1 MSGSDAMVRAAIVGL
16 GRWGRRLVD
25 AVQGAGAAGSSERIR
40 FVRGWNRTAEKAC
53 EFAAQHGFDLAE
65 DFESLLRDP
74 GIDAVVLATPHSQHV
89 EQTLACAQAGK
100 AVYVEK
106 PLALHHAQAV
116 QVALACRQ
124 AGVVLAVG
132 HNRRFLPAVQA
143 LIQMAAAGE
152 LGQLLHVEGNFS
164 GSFGFDYD
172 DTAWRANPSEAPG
185 GGLTLMGVHILDAM
199 IAMMGPIAALSATS
213 VRQVL
218 KIELDDTSSAT
229 LRFASGAT
237 GYMSTLTATP
247 RLFRLQVFGTRGW
260 AHVLDHEVLEV
271 CDASGQVRRLTFPRD
286 DAERLA
292 LEHFARAVRGAGAF
306 PVTLPQVL
314 NGIAAV
320 EAFVE
325 STQRNGEL
333 VALPQGD

>member
-1 MSGSDAMVRAAIVGL
+1 MGTPAVVNAAIVGL

-25 AVQGAGAAGSSERIR
+25 SVQAGGAAGCSERIR
-40 FVRGWNRTAEKAC
+40 FVRGWNRTPDKVRD
-53 EFAAQHGFDLAE
+53 FAAERGFDLAP
-65 DFESLLRDP
+65 DFDSLLRDP
-74 GIDAVVLATPHSQHV
+74 HIDAIVLATPHSQHF
-89 EQTLACAQAGK
+89 EQTLACARAGK

-106 PLALHHAQAV
+106 PLALHHAQAL
-116 QVALACRQ
+116 QAAAACSE

-132 HNRRFLPAVQA
+132 HNRRFLPAVRA
-143 LIQMAAAGE
+143 LLALAAAGE
-152 LGQLLHVEGNFS
+152 LGHLLHVEGNFS

-172 DTAWRANPSEAPG
+172 DTAWRASRSEAPG

-199 IAMMGPIAALSATS
+199 IALMGPIAALSATS

-247 RLFRLQVFGTRGW
+247 RLWRLQLFGTRGW
-260 AHVLDHEVLEV
+260 AHVLDHEILEV
-271 CDASGQVRRLTFPRD
+271 CDAAGQVRRQTFVRE

-292 LEHFARAVRGAGAF
+292 LEHFAAAVRGTAAF
-306 PVTLPQVL
+306 PVTAAQVL

-320 EAFVE
+320 EAFVD
-325 STQRNGEL
+325 SAQRGSPF
-333 VALPQGD
+333 VTLPHGD